1 MDSVVPEATMLM
13 KDLEI
18 LQVAV
23 PPNPNIWHCSTIQR
37 IKASE
42 KDVKRN
48 SIKVI
53 SRVNHTDIL
62 SSFILPLFSY
72 LKEEIFQEAKEV
84 ASCSVQYK
92 KFWQHVAL

>member
-1 MDSVVPEATMLM
+1 MSNVIVL
-13 KDLEI
+13 K
-18 LQVAV
+18 LQVGLY
-23 PPNPNIWHCSTIQR
+23 
-37 IKASE
+37 
-42 KDVKRN
+42 
-48 SIKVI
+48 
-53 SRVNHTDIL
+53 NHTDIL

>member
-1 MDSVVPEATMLM
+1 MSNVIVL
-13 KDLEI
+13 K
-18 LQVAV
+18 LQVGFL
-23 PPNPNIWHCSTIQR
+23 
-37 IKASE
+37 
-42 KDVKRN
+42 D
-48 SIKVI
+48 
-53 SRVNHTDIL
+53 TDIL

>member
-1 MDSVVPEATMLM
+1 MSNVIVL
-13 KDLEI
+13 K
-18 LQVAV
+18 LQVGFL
-23 PPNPNIWHCSTIQR
+23 
-37 IKASE
+37 
-42 KDVKRN
+42 
-48 SIKVI
+48 
-53 SRVNHTDIL
+53 DIL